1 MKIKLNLKNN
11 FKLVP
16 EGERVLTVKNAEFRP
31 AGVPKELRVT
41 FEDSEGGLINTRYDM
56 TNDKSKWIMAIF
68 ITTALNLS
76 SDEEWFETK
85 DVEKL
90 IGKKL
95 LCGVVHRDGTKPNDN
110 GEVPVFANIN
120 KIIKRVDDY
129 TDTELS
135 PRNVIANESFNV
147 NDLF

>member
-16 EGERVLTVKNAEFRP
+16 VGERVLTVKNAEFRP
-31 AGVPKELRVT
+31 TGSPKELRVT

-56 TNDKSKWIMAIF
+56 TNDKSSWIMGIF
-68 ITTALNLS
+68 ISTALNLS
-76 SDEEWFETK
+76 SDEEWFDIK
-85 DVEKL
+85 DIGKL

-95 LCGVVHRDGTKPNDN
+95 LCEVVHRDGTKPNEN

-129 TDTELS
+129 TDTDLS
-135 PRNVIANESFNV
+135 PRNMIADDDFD
-147 NDLF
+147 DLD

>member
-1 MKIKLNLKNN
+1 MRIKLNLKNN
-11 FKLVP
+11 YKIVP
-16 EGERVLTVKNAEFRP
+16 EGQRILTVKNAEFRP

-56 TNDKSKWIMAIF
+56 TNDKSKWVMAIF
-68 ITTALNLS
+68 ISTTLNLS

-85 DVEKL
+85 DVGKL

-95 LCGVVHRDGTKPNDN
+95 LCEVVHRNGTKPNDN

-120 KIIKRVDDY
+120 KIIKLVDDY
-129 TDTELS
+129 TDTDLS
-135 PRNVIANESFNV
+135 PRNMIADDDFD
-147 NDLF
+147 DLD

>member
-31 AGVPKELRVT
+31 SGKPNVLAVT

-56 TNDKSKWIMAIF
+56 TNDKSNLVMGIF
-68 ITTALNLS
+68 ISTALNLS
-76 SDEEWFETK
+76 SDVEEFETK
-85 DVEKL
+85 DVGKL

-95 LCGVVHRDGTKPNDN
+95 LCEVVHRDGTKPNEN

-129 TDTELS
+129 TDTDLS
-135 PRNVIANESFNV
+135 PRNMIADDDFD
-147 NDLF
+147 DLD

>member
-11 FKLVP
+11 YKIVP
-16 EGERVLTVKNAEFRP
+16 EGQRILTVKNAEFRP
-31 AGVPKELRVT
+31 VGKPQELRVI

-56 TNDKSKWIMAIF
+56 TNDKSNWIMGIF
-68 ITTALNLS
+68 ISTALNLS
-76 SDEEWFETK
+76 SDEEEFETK

-95 LCGVVHRDGTKPNDN
+95 LCEVVHRDGTKPNDN

-120 KIIKRVDDY
+120 KIIKRIDDY
-129 TDTELS
+129 TDTDLS
-135 PRNVIANESFNV
+135 PRNMIADDDFD
-147 NDLF
+147 DLD

>member
-11 FKLVP
+11 YKLVP

-31 AGVPKELRVT
+31 SGVPKELRVT

-56 TNDKSKWIMAIF
+56 TNDKSNWIMAIF
-68 ITTALNLS
+68 ISTALNLS
-76 SDEEWFETK
+76 SDVEEFDIK
-85 DVEKL
+85 DVGKL

-95 LCGVVHRDGTKPNDN
+95 LCEVVHRDGTKPNNN
-110 GEVPVFANIN
+110 GEIPTFANIS

-129 TDTELS
+129 TDTDLS
-135 PRNVIANESFNV
+135 PRNMIADDDD
-147 NDLF
+147 DLD